1 MSLLPNKFTELL
13 FKPKW
18 QHKDAA
24 IRRIAV
30 QEAQHQALLHELPRI
45 AREDEDHRVRLAAL
59 RRVNDFSLYRDR
71 AGNDP
76 DPALRSVA
84 RTQYLGML
92 CGELPAELEIN
103 ARLRELGIIEIN
115 EDIEHIAIRAK
126 DVVLRRAAFER
137 VTRASLIADRAVSDA
152 DPGLRQTALERISDT
167 AVLVRIA
174 EKTRKTDK
182 LISRLARE
190 RADAQRIAGGDNTAI
205 VARAHALCERIEAL
219 LRTSSSNTR
228 NDDLSQI
235 ELAWAALSA
244 QTPESFRQRYAIAH
258 ALLAQGSDRAANRFV
273 VVEEIVPDEMIE
285 TAAESQIAPAIETP
299 TETIISAEMQ
309 ADALLARANF
319 DAAVAK
325 ARDETQRERDRHQTL
340 LRELKEHIERY
351 ASTLD
356 TGDTSNA
363 RRLRSVIAEQRKRLR
378 DVPAPIVQIL
388 LQHETRFAELAQ
400 WQHWA
405 NDKRRRQLV
414 EDMETL
420 LGAGLHPDAVA
431 TKVRD
436 ARNEWQKLDAAED
449 LSDQAAA
456 QGIAKRFQALCHQAL
471 KPTRLYFDKREE
483 VRKSHQQEIETLLA
497 RADAITA
504 ENDDWKLIASMR
516 RDTVATLRGQLDS
529 VDPRQRTQLAKR
541 LKDAIARLAAITD
554 AHELE
559 VEQNKTALI
568 AKATSVGA
576 NPDAANASREVRE
589 LQKRWQAAGVGKRR
603 TDQKQW
609 EQFRA
614 ACDAVFGNLDQAKQQ
629 RESAH
634 FALQTQAAA
643 LVDELEG
650 LRDSLAQGSTEAR
663 TRQRE
668 IDTQWRELSNVERN
682 LQTRY
687 HAALEAAQAAGE
699 QQQRARRLSRY
710 TNADARYAVL
720 FDLENDKLTAAA
732 AQTTC
737 DALPAATREFS
748 AVLSPRFEKALHRS
762 EHGSADSSDAEQR
775 TEQARDLLI
784 RIEFIAG
791 LESPPQDRQRRMDY
805 QVSRLSARLRG
816 DNVGNVEAELGAWL
830 SEWYAVGALPTDQA
844 ADLHKR
850 YAHALQT
857 LLAQLP

>member
-126 DVVLRRAAFER
+126 DTVLRRAAFER
-137 VTRASLIADRAVSDA
+137 VTRASLIADRAISDP
-152 DPGLRQTALERISDT
+152 DPALRQTALERISDA

-190 RADAQRIAGGDNTAI
+190 RADAQRIASGDNTAI
-205 VARAHALCERIEAL
+205 VARAQALCERIEAL
-219 LRTSSSNTR
+219 LRTSSNIR
-228 NDDLSQI
+228 RDDLSQI
-235 ELAWAALSA
+235 ELAWSALSA
-244 QTPESFRQRYAIAH
+244 QTPESFRQRYSVAH
-258 ALLAQGSDRAANRFV
+258 ALLVQGSDRAANRFV
-273 VVEEIVPDEMIE
+273 VVEEIVPDETIE
-285 TAAESQIAPAIETP
+285 AGAASEIAPVAETP
-299 TETIISAEMQ
+299 SEPVISAEMQ

-325 ARDETQRERDRHQTL
+325 ARDETQRERDQHQAL
-340 LRELKEHIERY
+340 LGELKEQIERY
-351 ASTLD
+351 ASALD
-356 TGDTSNA
+356 AGDTSNA
-363 RRLRSVIAEQRKRLR
+363 RRLRAALTEQRKRLR
-378 DVPAPIVQIL
+378 DVPAAIAQTL

-405 NDKRRRQLV
+405 NEKRRRQLV
-414 EDMETL
+414 DDMETL

-449 LSDQAAA
+449 LSDQAAT

-483 VRKSHQQEIETLLA
+483 VRKSHQQEIEALLA
-497 RADAITA
+497 RADAITP
-504 ENDDWKLIASMR
+504 ENDDWKLISNVR
-516 RDTVATLRGQLDS
+516 RDTVLALRGQLDS

-554 AHELE
+554 AHELG

-568 AKATSVGA
+568 AKATSLGA
-576 NPDAANASREVRE
+576 NPDAANAPREVRE

-609 EQFRA
+609 EQFRS
-614 ACDAVFGNLDQAKQQ
+614 ACDAVFGNLDLAKQQ

-634 FALQTQAAA
+634 VALQTQAAA

-650 LRDSLAQGSTEAR
+650 LRDSLAQGSAEAR

-668 IDTQWRELSNVERN
+668 IDTQWRDLSNVERN

-687 HAALEAAQAAGE
+687 HTALEAAQAAGE

-710 TNADARYAVL
+710 SNADARYAVL
-720 FDLENDKLTAAA
+720 FNLENGKLTAAA
-732 AQTTC
+732 AQAAW
-737 DALPAATREFS
+737 DGLPAATREFS
-748 AVLSPRFEKALHRS
+748 AVLSSRFENALQRS
-762 EHGSADSSDAEQR
+762 EHGNTEESDAESHA
-775 TEQARDLLI
+775 EQARDLLI

-791 LESPPQDRQRRMDY
+791 LESPSQDRQRRMDY

-816 DNVGNVEAELGAWL
+816 DNVGNVEAELGTWL
-830 SEWYAVGALPTDQA
+830 GEWYAVGVLPMDQA
-844 ADLHKR
+844 ADLHTR
-850 YAHALQT
+850 YARALQT
-857 LLAQLP
+857 LLARVP

>member
-92 CGELPAELEIN
+92 CGELPAEIETN

-137 VTRASLIADRAVSDA
+137 VTRASLIADRAVSDP
-152 DPGLRQTALERISDT
+152 DPGLRQTALERINDA
-167 AVLVRIA
+167 AVLSRIA

-190 RADAQRIAGGDNTAI
+190 RADLQRIASGDNNPI
-205 VARAHALCERIEAL
+205 VARAQALCERIEAL
-219 LRTSSSNTR
+219 LRTSSGTR
-228 NDDLSQI
+228 NDDLAQI
-235 ELAWAALSA
+235 ELAWSAVSA
-244 QTPESFRQRYAIAH
+244 QTPESFCQRYAVAH
-258 ALLAQGSDRAANRFV
+258 TLLAQGSDRAANRFV
-273 VVEEIVPDEMIE
+273 VVEEIVSPELIE
-285 TAAESQIAPAIETP
+285 TSAESKIAAEAQTLSEPV
-299 TETIISAEMQ
+299 ISAEMQ

-319 DAAVAK
+319 DAALAK
-325 ARDETQRERDRHQTL
+325 ARDETQRERDQHQAL
-340 LRELKEHIERY
+340 LGELREQVERY
-351 ASTLD
+351 SGALEA
-356 TGDTSNA
+356 GDTSTA
-363 RRLRSVIAEQRKRLR
+363 QRSRSVITEQRKRLR
-378 DVPAPIVQIL
+378 DVPAAIVQTL
-388 LQHETRFAELAQ
+388 LQHENRFAELAQ

-436 ARNEWQKLDAAED
+436 ARNEWQKLDTAED

-483 VRKSHQQEIETLLA
+483 VRKSHQQEIEVLLA
-497 RADAITA
+497 RTDAIA
-504 ENDDWKLIASMR
+504 PENDDWKLIATMR
-516 RDTVATLRGQLDS
+516 RDTVLALRGELDS

-541 LKDAIARLAAITD
+541 LKDAIARLAAMTD
-554 AHELE
+554 AHELT
-559 VEQNKTALI
+559 VEQSKSALI
-568 AKATSVGA
+568 AKATSAGA
-576 NPDAANASREVRE
+576 NPDAANAPREVRE

-609 EQFRA
+609 EQFRM

-634 FALQTQAAA
+634 VALQTQAAA
-643 LVDELEG
+643 LVDELDG
-650 LRDSLAQGSTEAR
+650 LRDSLAQGNAEAR

-668 IDTQWRELSNVERN
+668 IDTQWRELSNVERT

-720 FDLENDKLTAAA
+720 FDLENGRLTAAA
-732 AQTTC
+732 AQASW
-737 DALPAATREFS
+737 DGLPAATREFS
-748 AVLSPRFEKALHRS
+748 AAMSPRFENALHHS
-762 EHGSADSSDAEQR
+762 EHGSAAESDAEQR

-816 DNVGNVEAELGAWL
+816 DNVGNVEVELGSWL

-844 ADLHKR
+844 ADLHTR
-850 YAHALQT
+850 YARALQT
-857 LLAQLP
+857 LLGQLP

>member
-103 ARLRELGIIEIN
+103 ARLRELGIIEVN

-126 DVVLRRAAFER
+126 DIVLRRAALER
-137 VTRASLIADRAVSDA
+137 VTRASLIADRAVSDPDA
-152 DPGLRQTALERISDT
+152 GLRQIALERISDT
-167 AVLVRIA
+167 ALLVRIA

-190 RADAQRIAGGDNTAI
+190 RADAQRIAGGDNAAI
-205 VARAHALCERIEAL
+205 VARAQALCERIEAL
-219 LRTSSSNTR
+219 LRTSSGIR
-228 NDDLSQI
+228 RDDLSQI
-235 ELAWAALSA
+235 ELAWSVLSA
-244 QTPESFRQRYAIAH
+244 QTPESFRQRYGIAH
-258 ALLAQGSDRAANRFV
+258 ALLAQGSDRAANRFI
-273 VVEEIVPDEMIE
+273 VVEELTPPE
-285 TAAESQIAPAIETP
+285 AAETSAASEIASV
-299 TETIISAEMQ
+299 TEAPPEPVISAEMQ

-325 ARDETQRERDRHQTL
+325 ARDETQRERDQHQAL
-340 LRELKEHIERY
+340 LGALKEQIDRY
-351 ASTLD
+351 ASALD
-356 TGDTSNA
+356 AGDTSNA
-363 RRLRSVIAEQRKRLR
+363 RRLRAAIAEQRKRLR
-378 DVPAPIVQIL
+378 DVPAAIAQTL

-405 NDKRRRQLV
+405 NEKRRRQLV
-414 EDMETL
+414 DDMETL

-449 LSDQAAA
+449 LSEQAAA

-483 VRKSHQQEIETLLA
+483 VRKSHQQEIESLLA
-497 RADAITA
+497 RADAITP
-504 ENDDWKLIASMR
+504 ENDDWKLISTVR
-516 RDTVATLRGQLDS
+516 RDTVLALRGQLDS

-554 AHELE
+554 AHELA

-568 AKATSVGA
+568 AKATSLGA
-576 NPDAANASREVRE
+576 NPDAANAPREVRE
-589 LQKRWQAAGVGKRR
+589 LQKRWQAAGIGKRR

-634 FALQTQAAA
+634 VALQTQAAA

-650 LRDSLAQGSTEAR
+650 LRDSLVQGSADAR

-668 IDTQWRELSNVERN
+668 IDAQWRELSNVERN

-699 QQQRARRLSRY
+699 QQQRARRLNRY

-720 FDLENDKLTAAA
+720 FDLENGKLTAAA
-732 AQTTC
+732 AQAAW
-737 DALPAATREFS
+737 DGLPAATREFS
-748 AVLSPRFEKALHRS
+748 AVLSPRFENALQRS
-762 EHGSADSSDAEQR
+762 EHGNAEESDTQLNV
-775 TEQARDLLI
+775 EQARDLLI

-816 DNVGNVEAELGAWL
+816 DNVGNVEAELGTWL
-830 SEWYAVGALPTDQA
+830 GEWYAVSVLPVDQA
-844 ADLHKR
+844 ADLHTR
-850 YAHALQT
+850 YARALQT